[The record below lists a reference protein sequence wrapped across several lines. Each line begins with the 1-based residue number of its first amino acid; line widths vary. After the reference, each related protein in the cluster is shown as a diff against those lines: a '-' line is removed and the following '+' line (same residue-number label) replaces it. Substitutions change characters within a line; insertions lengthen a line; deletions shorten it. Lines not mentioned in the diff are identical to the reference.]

1 MKKIIGRVEKV
12 HLIDFDIAE
21 IDAKVDTGAYTSSI
35 HCKKVQETSIDGIPH
50 LKFVLMDKKHNHFS
64 GKTFVFKDY
73 FVREV
78 KSSNGI
84 VSKRF
89 SVKTKVKMANKTYKI
104 EFTLNNRSSMK
115 YPILLGRKFLNK
127 KFLVDTS
134 VSYQTQ
140 P

>member
-1 MKKIIGRVEKV
+1 MKKVIGRVERV
-12 HLIDFDIAE
+12 HLIDFGITD

-35 HCKKVQETSIDGIPH
+35 HCKKVKETTIDGVPH
-50 LKFVLMDKKHNHFS
+50 LKFVLLDKKHNHFS
-64 GKTFVFKDY
+64 GNAFVFKKY
-73 FVREV
+73 KVREV

-84 VSKRF
+84 VSQRY
-89 SVKTKVKMANKTYKI
+89 SVKTKVKMADKTYKI
-104 EFTLNNRSSMK
+104 EFTLNNRSSMR

-127 KFLVDTS
+127 KFLVDPS